1 MFWFH
6 SPAMLHQMKMLFM
19 KLQYINAVE
28 YCVEI
33 IIYKKKR
40 KLFQYFE
47 LHATKSSTNCELFIL
62 INEFCHAC
70 NEY

>member
-19 KLQYINAVE
+19 KVQYINALE

-33 IIYKKKR
+33 ITYKKKR
-40 KLFQYFE
+40 KPFQYFE
-47 LHATKSSTNCELFIL
+47 LHATKCSTN
-62 INEFCHAC
+62 
-70 NEY
+70 